1 MPVAFGF
8 SIGDFIA
15 GINLLID
22 SVKSLD
28 KAHGAKADYQELARE
43 LSSLNDALDGIHTLS
58 LSQAQVSQVK
68 AVSTAVDGCRLCIDG
83 FVQRNSKFESLDSSP
98 SKKWSSAAFKKG
110 VLGIRW
116 TIVKKK
122 EVAKFR
128 SDIQRHSD
136 RILILLATL
145 EM

>member
-1 MPVAFGF
+1 MPVGFGF
-8 SIGDFIA
+8 SVGDFIA

-28 KAHGAKADYQELARE
+28 EAHGAKADYQELGRE
-43 LSSLNDALDGIHTLS
+43 LSNLKDAFDSIQSLS
-58 LSQAQVSQVK
+58 LSQAQVAQVK
-68 AVSTAVDGCRLCIDG
+68 VINTAVDGCRLCIDG
-83 FVQRNSKFESLDSSP
+83 FVRRNSKFQSLDSTP
-98 SKKWSSAAFKKG
+98 SKRWSVAAFKKG

-116 TIVKKK
+116 AIVKKN

-128 SDIQRHSD
+128 SDVQRHSD
-136 RILILLATL
+136 LILMLLATL

>member
-28 KAHGAKADYQELARE
+28 EAHGAKADYQELGRE
-43 LSSLNDALDGIHTLS
+43 LSDLSNALDGIQTLS
-58 LSQAQVSQVK
+58 LSQVQVSHVN
-68 AVSTAVDGCRLCIDG
+68 AVNNAVDGCRLFIEG

-98 SKKWSSAAFKKG
+98 SKRWSLAAFKKG

-116 TIVKKK
+116 AIVKKK

-128 SDIQRHSD
+128 LDIQRHSD
-136 RILILLATL
+136 RILLLMATL

>member
-28 KAHGAKADYQELARE
+28 EAHGAKADYRELGRE
-43 LSSLNDALDGIHTLS
+43 LSNLKDAFDGIQSLS
-58 LSQAQVSQVK
+58 LSQAQVAQVK
-68 AVSTAVDGCRLCIDG
+68 AVNTAVAGCRLCIDG
-83 FVQRNSKFESLDSSP
+83 FVQRNSKFQGLDSTP
-98 SKKWSSAAFKKG
+98 LKRWSLAAFKKG

-116 TIVKKK
+116 AILKKN

-136 RILILLATL
+136 HILMLLAVL

>member
-8 SIGDFIA
+8 SIGDVIA

-28 KAHGAKADYQELARE
+28 SAHGAKADYQELGRE
-43 LSSLNDALDGIHTLS
+43 LSSLNDALDGIQALS
-58 LSQAQVSQVK
+58 LSQAQLAQVK
-68 AVSTAVDGCRLCIDG
+68 AVNTAVDGCRICIDG
-83 FVQRNSKFESLDSSP
+83 FVQRNSKFQSLDSTPAKRWSP
-98 SKKWSSAAFKKG
+98 AAFKKG

-116 TIVKKK
+116 AIVKKK

-128 SDIQRHSD
+128 LDIQRHSD
-136 RILILLATL
+136 RILLLLATL

>member
-8 SIGDFIA
+8 SIGDFVA
-15 GINLLID
+15 GINLLIE

-28 KAHGAKADYQELARE
+28 EAHGAQADYQELGRE
-43 LSSLNDALDGIHTLS
+43 LSSLINALDGIQTLS
-58 LSQAQVSQVK
+58 LSLALVAQVN
-68 AVSTAVDGCRLCIDG
+68 AVNFAVDGCRLCIDG
-83 FVQRNSKFESLDSSP
+83 FVQRNTKFQGLDSTP
-98 SKKWSSAAFKKG
+98 LKRWNLAAFKKG

-116 TIVKKK
+116 AIVKKN

-128 SDIQRHSD
+128 SDIQRHSGH
-136 RILILLATL
+136 ILILLATL

>member
-1 MPVAFGF
+1 MPVGFGF
-8 SIGDFIA
+8 SVGDFIA

-28 KAHGAKADYQELARE
+28 EAHGAKADYQELGRE
-43 LSSLNDALDGIHTLS
+43 LSSLKNALDGIQTFFPG
-58 LSQAQVSQVK
+58 QEVAQVA
-68 AVSTAVDGCRLCIDG
+68 AVNTAVDGCRLCVDG
-83 FVQRNSKFESLDSSP
+83 FVQRNSKYESLNSAP
-98 SKKWSSAAFKKG
+98 SKMWSLAAFKKG

-116 TIVKKK
+116 AVVKKN

-128 SDIQRHSD
+128 SDIHRHSD
-136 RILILLATL
+136 HILMLLATL

>member
-1 MPVAFGF
+1 MPVGFGF
-8 SIGDFIA
+8 SVGDFIA

-28 KAHGAKADYQELARE
+28 EAHGAKADYQELGRE
-43 LSSLNDALDGIHTLS
+43 LSNLKDAFDGIQRLS
-58 LSQAQVSQVK
+58 LSQAQVAQAK
-68 AVSTAVDGCRLCIDG
+68 AVDTAVTGCRLCIDG
-83 FVQRNSKFESLDSSP
+83 FVQRNSNFQGLDSSP
-98 SKKWSSAAFKKG
+98 PKRWSLAALKKG

-116 TIVKKK
+116 AIMKKN

-136 RILILLATL
+136 HILMLLAIL

>member
-1 MPVAFGF
+1 MPVVFGF
-8 SIGDFIA
+8 SVGDFIA
-15 GINLLID
+15 GIDLLVD

-28 KAHGAKADYQELARE
+28 EAHGAKADYQELGRE
-43 LSSLNDALDGIHTLS
+43 LSSFKNALDGIQALS
-58 LSQAQVSQVK
+58 LGQAQVDQVT
-68 AVSTAVDGCRLCIDG
+68 AVNTAVDGCRLCVDE
-83 FVQRNSKFESLDSSP
+83 FVQRNSKFESLDSIP
-98 SKKWSSAAFKKG
+98 SKRWSLASFKKG

-116 TIVKKK
+116 AVVKKK

-136 RILILLATL
+136 HILMLLATL